1 MKYLYKIKEKT
12 FTRDSAGDKETEEV
26 LLIGTDKEK
35 AIQKA
40 DRIFRENKPEDFK
53 VIVDEE
59 DSMIAEKYDEKTG
72 YLDQYMVSIEVE
84 RLNF

>member
-12 FTRDSAGDKETEEV
+12 FTRYSTGDKETEKT
-26 LLIGTDKEK
+26 LLKGIDQEK
-35 AIQKA
+35 AIKQA

-53 VIVDEE
+53 VIVDEV
-59 DSMIAEKYDEKTG
+59 DSIIAEKYNEITG
-72 YLDQYMVSIEVE
+72 DLDQYMVSIEVE